1 MTFTTSD
8 QEQPNQASEGLDCLR
23 KFALGAHAHHT
34 RRKSLQ
40 AIRHMGRLS
49 ILSMLV
55 AATVVAQDKPD
66 FSGRWIR
73 ETSAGAGPDDA
84 RALTVRQPVVR
95 TNVYG
100 TPMPPFFKELSVDR
114 QFGTD
119 IVTETYQI
127 GIEGG
132 MVSGLS
138 PANRGIIPE
147 FSQTRFSVRW
157 DDNRLVIDT
166 GIYSGRT
173 REAGPYTEHTEVWQL
188 DGSGRLIVSTTDRGS
203 GIASTTKTLTY
214 RKDQ

>member
-1 MTFTTSD
+1 M
-8 QEQPNQASEGLDCLR
+8 
-23 KFALGAHAHHT
+23 
-34 RRKSLQ
+34 
-40 AIRHMGRLS
+40 RHKGWLS

-66 FSGRWIR
+66 FSGRWIL
-73 ETSAGAGPDDA
+73 ETSAGAGPDGA

-100 TPMPPFFKELSVDR
+100 APMPPFFKELSVDR

-119 IVTETYQI
+119 VRSETYQI

-132 MVSGLS
+132 AINVGAAL
-138 PANRGIIPE
+138 PH
-147 FSQTRFSVRW
+147 TRFSVRW

-166 GIYSGRT
+166 GRYSGST
-173 REAGPYTEHTEVWQL
+173 RESGPYTEHTEVWQL
-188 DGSGRLIVSTTDRGS
+188 DAAGRLIVSTTDRGS

-214 RKDQ
+214 RKN

>member
-1 MTFTTSD
+1 MNDASKAESSSVRR
-8 QEQPNQASEGLDCLR
+8 QER
-23 KFALGAHAHHT
+23 RHT
-34 RRKSLQ
+34 
-40 AIRHMGRLS
+40 GWLS
-49 ILSMLV
+49 ILAMLV
-55 AATVVAQDKPD
+55 AATVAAQDKPD
-66 FSGRWIR
+66 FSGRWIL
-73 ETSAGAGPDDA
+73 ETSAGAGPDGA

-100 TPMPPFFKELSVDR
+100 APMPPFFKALSVDR

-138 PANRGIIPE
+138 PANRGIVPE

-157 DDNRLVIDT
+157 DDNRLVMDT
-166 GIYSGRT
+166 GSYSGPT

-188 DGSGRLIVSTTDRGS
+188 DPAGRLIISTTDRGS

-214 RKDQ
+214 RKN